1 MKYTLGQALVVA
13 KSHSLIRG
21 SATLAW
27 QSVGYLTPVEPL
39 KFLINSLTMKTMKDT
54 KYLSILVVHLYL
66 MMH

>member
-21 SATLAW
+21 SATSTW
-27 QSVGYLTPVEPL
+27 QSVEYLTPAEPL
-39 KFLINSLTMKTMKDT
+39 KFLINSMTMKTMKDT
-54 KYLSILVVHLYL
+54 EFLSISVVHLYL